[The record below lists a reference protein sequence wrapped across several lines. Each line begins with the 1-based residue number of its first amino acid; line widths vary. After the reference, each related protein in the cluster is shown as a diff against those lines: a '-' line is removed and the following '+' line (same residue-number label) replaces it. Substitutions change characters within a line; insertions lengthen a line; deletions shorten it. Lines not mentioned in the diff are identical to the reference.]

1 MKTETTAVPLT
12 LIGGF
17 LGSGKTSLLNH
28 IINNTRGKRF
38 AVLVNDFGEINIDAK
53 LVVSVEGE
61 TISLSNGCVCCMIRD
76 DLLKEVL
83 RLVERDIL
91 PEHIVIETSGVAKP
105 VSVAETFIN
114 PGVQQLVDVQNMITL
129 LDADLVIDTEADYTD
144 LAYSQI
150 AVADLVV
157 INKTDLV
164 SPEKLEAVRQKV
176 EAIVPRARILETSF
190 GEVPL
195 DLIFDDQMSW
205 AMESIEERNKIL
217 TRHNEQHNDEEFA
230 QTLPVATQHNKEFA
244 NWTFRSDEEWSF
256 NAIQR
261 AVESLPQGIFRAK
274 GMVRLDLE
282 TGEYGVLQVT
292 GRRGWLKLVEPE
304 SEEDEPVNTELVFIG
319 KPDSTSNDDIKD
331 HFELAWQAAK
341 NQGTQEGRVS
351 DLRAFTVQFV

>member
-61 TISLSNGCVCCMIRD
+61 TISLANGCVCCMIRD

-83 RLVERDIL
+83 RLFERDIL

-114 PGVQQLVDVQNMITL
+114 PSVQQLVDVQNMITL

-144 LAYSQI
+144 IAYSQI

-164 SPEKLEAVRQKV
+164 SPDRLEAVRQKV

-205 AMESIEERNKIL
+205 AMESLEESNRLL
-217 TRHNEQHNDEEFA
+217 TLQNDQHHEEKFT
-230 QTLPVATQHNKEFA
+230 QKLPVATQHNKEFA
-244 NWTFRSDEEWSF
+244 NWIFRSDEEWSF
-256 NAIQR
+256 NALQR

-304 SEEDEPVNTELVFIG
+304 SEDDEPVNTELVFIG
-319 KPDSTSNDDIKD
+319 KPDSTSNDDLKD
-331 HFELAWQAAK
+331 HFEQAWLAAK